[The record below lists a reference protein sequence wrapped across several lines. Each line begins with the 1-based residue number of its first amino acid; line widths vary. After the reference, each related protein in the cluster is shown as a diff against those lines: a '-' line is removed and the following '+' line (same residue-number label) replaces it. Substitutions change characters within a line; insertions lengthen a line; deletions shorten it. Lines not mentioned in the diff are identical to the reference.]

1 MSLEEVLEEIR
12 EMSGKVSALSNDV
25 EWLKEKDRI
34 REEGGLEE
42 PRSRSRSP
50 HRDGRDRPRSRSRSS
65 RHPDTEPRGG
75 STESRRRGSPEPRRH
90 WADSDPDG
98 PTVYPPIHFSDEE
111 EDDSQLVEVSEETH
125 KLLSVACTRS
135 VSNEMR
141 KRTRG
146 RYKLPKVE
154 ATKTPR
160 LDSVIKTLAPQ
171 GAKNADKDL
180 AKLQTLILS

>member
-1 MSLEEVLEEIR
+1 MLLEEVLEEIR

-50 HRDGRDRPRSRSRSS
+50 YRDGWDRPQSRSRSS
-65 RHPDTEPRGG
+65 RHHGTEPRRG
-75 STESRRRGSPEPRRH
+75 SMEPQRRGSPEPRRH
-90 WADSDPDG
+90 WADSDPDV
-98 PTVYPPIHFSDEE
+98 PTVYPLIHFSDEE

-135 VSNEMR
+135 VSNEMH
-141 KRTRG
+141 KRTWG
-146 RYKLPKVE
+146 RYKLQ
-154 ATKTPR
+154 R
-160 LDSVIKTLAPQ
+160 SRQRRHRGSTL
-171 GAKNADKDL
+171 
-180 AKLQTLILS
+180 S

>member
-34 REEGGLEE
+34 REKGGLEE
-42 PRSRSRSP
+42 MRSRSRSP
-50 HRDGRDRPRSRSRSS
+50 HRDGRDRPRSRSLSS
-65 RHPDTEPRGG
+65 RHPGTEPRGG

-98 PTVYPPIHFSDEE
+98 PTVYPPPPIHFSDKD

-154 ATKTPR
+154 ANTEVR
-160 LDSVIKTLAPQ
+160 LRHKDSGPS
-171 GAKNADKDL
+171 G
-180 AKLQTLILS
+180 SEERR